1 MSIRR
6 QITENEGAYFITFTC
21 HKWIQLIDKVNGY
34 DIVYKQFD
42 YLKQQG
48 HYIIGYVIMP
58 NHVHMLIAFKN
69 IGKTVN
75 SIVGNMKRF
84 IAYEIVARLKINNEE
99 ELLTTLALGVN
110 ITDKKRGKLH
120 EVFEPSF
127 DCKACR
133 SNEFINQK
141 LAYMHNN
148 PCKGVWNI
156 VKSPVEYKCSSA
168 KFYITGEQGMY
179 EVMNY
184 LELEDI
190 NLAGIN

>member
-110 ITDKKRGKLH
+110 ITDKKRASCMKY
-120 EVFEPSF
+120 F
-127 DCKACR
+127 
-133 SNEFINQK
+133 
-141 LAYMHNN
+141 N
-148 PCKGVWNI
+148 PRLI
-156 VKSPVEYKCSSA
+156 A
-168 KFYITGEQGMY
+168 KHAG
-179 EVMNY
+179 VMNSS
-184 LELEDI
+184 I
-190 NLAGIN
+190 KN